1 MLEGRKVKMKWITV
15 QTEKSKQKG
24 LFKQEML
31 KRTKDFRKA
40 KEV

>member
-1 MLEGRKVKMKWITV
+1 MLEGRKVKMKWIAL

-31 KRTKDFRKA
+31 KKNKRFLER
-40 KEV
+40 

>member
-1 MLEGRKVKMKWITV
+1 MLEGRKVKMKWTTL

-31 KRTKDFRKA
+31 KKNKRFLER
-40 KEV
+40 